1 MSITLSS
8 PAALWLLLAVPLVW
22 VALRF
27 GRTNFNRGQQRT
39 QAIVR
44 SALLALLAFA
54 LARPVIATGSER
66 LSVIYAVD
74 VSQSIA
80 PQSIERAA
88 SRIEAIER
96 DLTPAHSRIVVFGLD
111 AKVVPDVAAL
121 RAIAAQDPSAE
132 GGPVDRSGSD
142 VERALSEARAEI
154 TSGHVGRLVL
164 FSDGR
169 ETRGDAAEAAVRSA
183 MGAVPIFVEPL
194 DPRDMGDVWVEAIR
208 LPDNLSAGALV
219 PARIQIGSQRD
230 TRAVVEVRQGGK
242 VLARDAASL
251 SAGTNDVTLDV
262 VFEDSG
268 AHVVE
273 ALVVADADTID
284 VNNRLSRETLVRARP
299 RVLYVEGAIGSA
311 SYLQRALQQAGFD
324 VEVRPPSGLPTTRPA
339 LDPWDTVILSDV
351 SRSAIPDAA
360 MTSLTEWVEQG
371 GGGLLVAGGESV
383 FGETADGGAGGYR
396 NTALER
402 LTPVTFERRD
412 EPEVALIIVMDR
424 SWSMAGQVMELCK
437 SAAQAAIDVLT
448 DEQSVGIITFNDGFN
463 WDVTL
468 RNVGEHRAAIKK
480 TISGIEPA
488 GHTLIFPAVE
498 QAYLALKDA
507 RARAKHVVLLS
518 DGRSYPDDYET
529 LVKKMVDAKMTV
541 SSIAVGPAADVE
553 LLTNIAKWG
562 KGRGYVVEDAR
573 EVPQIFVK
581 EAKNATT
588 PAFDEKRLTPVL
600 KARAFLEAVDFTGVP
615 PLRGR
620 TATVLKDDALE
631 LLATEDGDP
640 LLAFWPIGLGRT
652 AVFASDVKDRWAS
665 DWIRWRGYG
674 PFFTAVVR
682 ALERP
687 QRAPLVLDIDPGP
700 ARGDAR
706 PMTVS
711 VEARDV
717 NGDYRNGLQP
727 VVRVDLASGRSAEIA
742 THQTAPGRYEATV
755 VADVREPIAISV
767 GGVEGAR
774 PTSRLLIPDPHA
786 ELRLRRPDEARLR
799 ALAEATGG
807 AWSPT
812 VDTLRQTSGASST
825 ARRALWPGLVIAAL
839 ALWLVDILLRRIR
852 ILEAADTIDNR

>member
-1 MSITLSS
+1 VSLTLSS
-8 PAALWLLLAVPLVW
+8 PAALWLLAAVPLVW
-22 VALRF
+22 VAMRF

-39 QAIVR
+39 QAVLR
-44 SALLALLAFA
+44 SLLLALLAFA
-54 LARPVIATGSER
+54 LARPVIATGSSR
-66 LSVIYAVD
+66 LSVIYVVD

-80 PQSIERAA
+80 PAAIERAA
-88 SRIEAIER
+88 SKIEALQR
-96 DLTPAHSRIVVFGLD
+96 DLTPAHSSIVAFGLD
-111 AKVVPDVAAL
+111 AKVLPDVAAV
-121 RAIAAQDPSAE
+121 RAIAGQDPSAE

-142 VERALSEARAEI
+142 LERALSEARAEI
-154 TSGHVGRLVL
+154 AAGHVGRLVL

-169 ETRGDAAEAAVRSA
+169 QTRGDAAEAAIRSA
-183 MGAVPIFVEPL
+183 ADGVPVSVEPL
-194 DPRDMGDVWVEAIR
+194 DPRDLGDVWLDGVD
-208 LPDNLSAGALV
+208 LPEHLSAGALV
-219 PARIQIGSQRD
+219 QARVRIGSQRD
-230 TRAVVEVRQGGK
+230 TRAVVELRQSGR

-251 SAGTNDVTLDV
+251 KVGTTEVPLDIV
-262 VFEDSG
+262 LEESG
-268 AHVVE
+268 AHVLE
-273 ALVVADADTID
+273 AVVMAESDPVD
-284 VNNRLSRETLVRARP
+284 VNNRLARETLVRARP
-299 RVLYVEGAIGSA
+299 RVLYVEGAIASA

-324 VEVRPPSGLPTTRPA
+324 VEVRPPAGLPTSRA
-339 LDPWDTVILSDV
+339 AFDPWDTVILSDV
-351 SRSAIPDAA
+351 SRSMIPEAT
-360 MTSLTEWVEQG
+360 MSSLTDWVELG
-371 GGGLLVAGGESV
+371 GGGLLVAGGEAV
-383 FGETADGGAGGYR
+383 FGETADGGTGGYR
-396 NTALER
+396 NTPLER

-412 EPEVALIIVMDR
+412 EPEVALVIVLDR

-448 DEQSVGIITFNDGFN
+448 DEQSVGVITFNDGFN

-468 RNVGEHRAAIKK
+468 RNVGQHRAAIKK
-480 TISGIEPA
+480 TIAGIEPA

-498 QAYLALKDA
+498 QAYLALRDA

-562 KGRGYVVEDAR
+562 KGRSYVVEDAR

-581 EAKNATT
+581 EAKNAAT

-600 KARAFLEAVDFTGVP
+600 KARAFLEGVDFTGVP
-615 PLRGR
+615 ALRGR

-631 LLATEDGDP
+631 LVATEDGDP
-640 LLAFWPIGLGRT
+640 ILAFWPIGLGRT

-687 QRAPLVLDIDPGP
+687 QRAPLALEIAPAA
-700 ARGDAR
+700 ARGETQRVA
-706 PMTVS
+706 VA

-717 NGDYRNGLQP
+717 NGDYRNGLHP
-727 VVRVDLASGRSAEIA
+727 IVRVDLASGRSAEIA

-755 VADVREPIAISV
+755 VADPREPVAISV

-774 PTSRLLIPDPHA
+774 PTSRLIIPDPHA
-786 ELRLRRPDEARLR
+786 ELRFRKSDEARLR
-799 ALAEATGG
+799 AIAEATGG
-807 AWSPT
+807 AWTPSAA
-812 VDTLRQTSGASST
+812 TLREMSGASST
-825 ARRALWPGLVIAAL
+825 ARRALWPWLVIAAL
-839 ALWLVDILLRRIR
+839 VLWLADILLRRIR
-852 ILEAADTIDNR
+852 ILETEQMS